1 VAGSR
6 TRRVLFQPAAYAA
19 MQRGMHQIVEAVR
32 PTLGPRPR
40 TVAIAAQVNRRP
52 PEMLDD
58 GGLIARRIIQLA
70 DPDEDMGA
78 MYLRQ
83 LLWSLHEKVG
93 DGTAT
98 AAVLYQS
105 IYDQGVQYI
114 VSGGEPM
121 QLRRHFEQG
130 LRIILD
136 QLQSMVCRV
145 EGKEA
150 LARLADTVCADPPLA
165 RMLGEIF
172 DVIGEYGQLEIR
184 EGRSR
189 ELEREY
195 VEGMYWKSGL
205 LSRQMMTDP
214 KRLRAELED
223 AAILIS
229 DLEIKE
235 PRDLV
240 PVLEGA
246 VQGGVRSL
254 LVVTS
259 SVSDGALGM
268 LRAARESA
276 KIICVPVK
284 TPGLGSDEQARA
296 MEDLAVLTGGHPL
309 VKAAGETLQGFKF
322 ENLGRARR
330 AWADSTYM
338 GIVGGK
344 GEARRLR
351 RHIADL
357 KAAFC
362 AAEEP
367 AVRKGIRERLGK
379 LMGGSAI
386 LSVGAVSDVAI
397 KTRKNL
403 AERTAE
409 ALRGAVRDGI
419 LPGGGAA
426 LLACRPA
433 LRRELAKAH
442 GADEKAAYRILLKA
456 MEVPIRSLLA
466 NSGLDVG
473 RVMADI
479 ALAGPGFGCDLRTGH
494 IVNMAETGIS
504 DPAGVTMAVVRGTV
518 ASVALALTV
527 DVLVHRR
534 IAKKALTP

>member
-1 VAGSR
+1 MR
-6 TRRVLFQPAAYAA
+6 
-19 MQRGMHQIVEAVR
+19 QIVEAVR

-52 PEMLDD
+52 PEILDD

-70 DPDEDMGA
+70 DPDEDMGE

-83 LLWSLHEKVG
+83 LLWSLHENVG

-105 IYDQGVQYI
+105 IYDLGVQYI

-121 QLRRHFEQG
+121 QLRRHLERG

-145 EGKEA
+145 EGKES
-150 LARLADTVCADPPLA
+150 LARLAETVCADPPLA

-184 EGRSR
+184 EGRR
-189 ELEREY
+189 RQIEREY

-205 LSRQMMTDP
+205 LSRQMVTDP
-214 KRLRAELED
+214 RRLRAELEE

-235 PRDLV
+235 PQDLV
-240 PVLEGA
+240 TLLEGA
-246 VQGGVRSL
+246 AQGGVRSL
-254 LVVTS
+254 MLVAR
-259 SVSDGALGM
+259 SVSDGGLGM
-268 LRAARESA
+268 LHAARESA
-276 KIICVPVK
+276 KITCVPVK
-284 TPGLGSDEQARA
+284 TPGLASDEQAEA
-296 MEDLAVLTGGHPL
+296 MEDLGVLTGGRPL
-309 VKAAGETLQGFKF
+309 VKAAGETLQGFKLA
-322 ENLGRARR
+322 NLGRARR

-338 GIVGGK
+338 GVVGGK

-351 RHIADL
+351 GHIADL
-357 KAAFC
+357 KAAFA

-367 AVRKGIRERLGK
+367 AARKRLQERLGK

-386 LSVGAVSDVAI
+386 LSVGAVSDVAL

-419 LPGGGAA
+419 LPGGGVA

-433 LRRELAKAH
+433 LRRQLAE
-442 GADEKAAYRILLKA
+442 ADGVDERAAYRILLKA
-456 MEVPIRSLLA
+456 VEVPIRSLLA
-466 NSGLDVG
+466 NSGLDAG
-473 RVMADI
+473 RVMAEI
-479 ALAGPGFGCDLRTGH
+479 ELAGPAYGCDLRTGQ
-494 IVNMAETGIS
+494 IVNMAEMGIS
-504 DPAGVTMAVVRGTV
+504 DPAGVTMAVVRGAV
-518 ASVALALTV
+518 ASAALALTV
-527 DVLVHRR
+527 DVLVHCKV
-534 IAKKALTP
+534 AKKALTP